1 MLKDV
6 KESATWERHNGGFS
20 VINVPAVIMSI
31 DTFVNLQKNGSTD
44 SVKNGN

>member
-6 KESATWERHNGGFS
+6 KETAAWERHNGGFS

-31 DTFVNLQKNGSTD
+31 DTFVISSKMLKGY
-44 SVKNGN
+44 